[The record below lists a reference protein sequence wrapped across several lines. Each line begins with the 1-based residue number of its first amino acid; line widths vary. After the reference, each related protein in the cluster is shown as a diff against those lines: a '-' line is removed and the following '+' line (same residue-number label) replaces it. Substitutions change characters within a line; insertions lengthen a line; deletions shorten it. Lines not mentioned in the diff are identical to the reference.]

1 MGPFARLAGTSA
13 RLALGQLVLLGVA
26 LEALPN
32 DRSGARIS
40 KNSASVPAIGRQ
52 IGSVRTDAGL
62 FPQPSHGGG
71 CRHWTGRARS
81 PKQPGD
87 STDGLHYLTAI

>member
-32 DRSGARIS
+32 DRSWALIS
-40 KNSASVPAIGRQ
+40 KNSASVPAIERDRFG
-52 IGSVRTDAGL
+52 AE
-62 FPQPSHGGG
+62 G
-71 CRHWTGRARS
+71 CRLIPPTVARWRLSLLDWTGT
-81 PKQPGD
+81 QPETTGG
-87 STDGLHYLTAI
+87 STGGPNCLIAI